1 MRPDDITLT
10 GGLERARAGDAQ
22 RVGAITA
29 DAFRYDPFNL
39 WMFGAFAGIANLFH
53 LQARRIYVPRGYC
66 YTAGDEGACMWM
78 LPGGDAGFSLA
89 DYAAFVFP
97 TLWHCGPRAVRRGI
111 RTGAAMDSRHPD
123 FPHAYLFSIGVR
135 ETARGKGL
143 GARSSNPCSTR
154 ATGRACPLISRI
166 RTRQTPGSIP
176 PAGLRRS
183 AIRSTPSRVLPRWC
197 RWFVSPA
204 AASNGATGSRPRTG
218 ADGTVAMLVLVART
232 AGARRIAAD
241 FHVGIGIFARRAARP
256 HGCT

>member
-10 GGLERARAGDAQ
+10 GGLERARVGDAQ

-39 WMFGAFAGIANLFH
+39 WLFGSFAGIANLFH

-66 YTAGDEGACMWM
+66 YTVGDEGACMWM
-78 LPGGDAGFSLA
+78 LPGGDAGFSLP

-97 TLWHCGPRAVRRGI
+97 TLWHCGPRAVRRGV

-143 GARSSNPCSTR
+143 GRTLIQPVLDACDRQGLPAYLENSNP
-154 ATGRACPLISRI
+154 ANTGFYSACGFAPLGDPIHPE
-166 RTRQTPGSIP
+166 PGSP
-176 PAGLRRS
+176 PLVPMVRQPRRS
-183 AIRSTPSRVLPRWC
+183 
-197 RWFVSPA
+197 
-204 AASNGATGSRPRTG
+204 
-218 ADGTVAMLVLVART
+218 
-232 AGARRIAAD
+232 
-241 FHVGIGIFARRAARP
+241 
-256 HGCT
+256 